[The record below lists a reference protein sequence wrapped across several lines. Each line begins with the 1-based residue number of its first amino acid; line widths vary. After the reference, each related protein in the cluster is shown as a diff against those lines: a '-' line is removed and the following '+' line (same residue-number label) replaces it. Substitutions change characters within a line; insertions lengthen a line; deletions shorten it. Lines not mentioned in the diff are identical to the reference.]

1 LLFFSDLTVIT
12 FFCSD
17 TCIRL
22 QNDLDCVGWGVKLY
36 SLTLAHASGEKSRKV
51 AVTTFAGSTLAKVS
65 FLCTV
70 LLEEPETRHLAF
82 RIGLYGME
90 MTRPPAASKSL
101 EVCCV
106 CLMAC
111 CVWFFMRI

>member
-1 LLFFSDLTVIT
+1 MVCYHSIVQHHWFCSLTVIDVLS
-12 FFCSD
+12 FYLCQ
-17 TCIRL
+17 L
-22 QNDLDCVGWGVKLY
+22 LL
-36 SLTLAHASGEKSRKV
+36 GEKARKA
-51 AVTTFAGSTLAKVS
+51 AVVSFAGSTLAKVS

-101 EVCCV
+101 EVCCDV
-106 CLMAC
+106 LLLC
-111 CVWFFMRI
+111 CSM